1 MGLIKLDLE
10 TYYWMLDRAGIED
23 DDRNK
28 VDPDTASVV
37 LHRDVAGKLYN
48 GVHVAALM
56 ISLRKEYVL
65 KTNRRFT
72 LGHEIY
78 QLKDSS
84 S

>member
-10 TYYWMLDRAGIED
+10 TYYWMLERAGID
-23 DDRNK
+23 DDERNK
-28 VDPDTASVV
+28 VDEETSSIT
-37 LHRDVAGKLYN
+37 LHREVASKLYN

-56 ISLRKEYVL
+56 INMRKEYVI

-78 QLKDSS
+78 
-84 S
+84 